1 MAAVDMSPFLS
12 PLPSDEEL
20 DDDCDDQSPKTYLQK
35 VLSERNNL
43 RAQNSQLWK
52 IIQKQRIIIQQLQK
66 TLSGRDSKSPEE
78 ESDLSVSQ
86 PSPPRKDKYP
96 QETSEE
102 NSSRSENNPHSTLEE
117 LESPPKRSVEK
128 EGTEKP
134 TKGRRASTTIQKLE
148 ATQADG
154 STSKEDKQFK
164 RRSKT
169 MSAAFR
175 ESPASEK
182 PPDSKKSSKE
192 SKKRRSKEI
201 NAALKDSLDAVQA
214 ENLVIEDSPAPEKC
228 H

>member
-1 MAAVDMSPFLS
+1 MAAVDMSPLLS

-102 NSSRSENNPHSTLEE
+102 NSSRSENNPSSTLEE

-169 MSAAFR
+169 MSAGNHLIILSIF
-175 ESPASEK
+175 
-182 PPDSKKSSKE
+182 
-192 SKKRRSKEI
+192 
-201 NAALKDSLDAVQA
+201 
-214 ENLVIEDSPAPEKC
+214 
-228 H
+228 